1 MAVKSMN
8 VLRMA
13 VCLCVSVAVSGCI
26 SDGPALEKEFTDSS
40 QIGFTVKGEV
50 EHRFDPSGW
59 QTVYSPSRCEF
70 VVCSDN
76 MSDFYMLRCSRVP
89 REVGEEVGCDVT
101 WTTYSDNKKKKGLE
115 FKVTKTDPET
125 GAVWL
130 WCSSAMIG
138 ATVVIAG

>member
-1 MAVKSMN
+1 
-8 VLRMA
+8 
-13 VCLCVSVAVSGCI
+13 
-26 SDGPALEKEFTDSS
+26 
-40 QIGFTVKGEV
+40 
-50 EHRFDPSGW
+50 
-59 QTVYSPSRCEF
+59 
-70 VVCSDN
+70 

-101 WTTYSDNKKKKGLE
+101 WTTYSDIKKKKGLE